1 MSARHH
7 NGQAML
13 VVLAFLATLAGGFL
27 VVFSVGQVV
36 NDKVRLV
43 NAADAAAFSAA
54 QWQARSLNYEAYLNR
69 AIVANEVAIA
79 QLVSLRSWSHY
90 MDRTISNAETVSNF
104 YAPARVVMQVLERAW
119 SFVDRAIERVGPME
133 TALSVWNGALVTAQT
148 TAYVQASPVAANLVS
163 EVVAAQEPRA
173 EVYGATHFLRAR
185 NDVQWFGFTK
195 RYQRGGGEL
204 DRYTQLLMDSRDG
217 FSAQRSGD
225 LLPADSLLQVS
236 KRGGTDLIGEYTW
249 RGLDTLAVHID
260 LGIAQVEIP
269 VGWGAAERRKQS
281 TVRRGEHDGSYR
293 RNPQTSRL
301 AQRALTPAQG
311 YLGVPE
317 IRDLAHL
324 DNTDDQRI
332 GYSVALRL
340 PQQRIDTA
348 DRLVLPQGLYGV
360 AGEPEPL
367 TPLLAESALHALGSA
382 EVYFRRPEQRSDG
395 RQEYPSLFNPY
406 WQARLSTVP
415 NLDRQLSAPFRG
427 LSWDPFGV
435 GP

>member
-1 MSARHH
+1 
-7 NGQAML
+7 ML

-90 MDRTISNAETVSNF
+90 MDRTISNVELVGRFVPYVGRAL
-104 YAPARVVMQVLERAW
+104 QLLERGWDA
-119 SFVDRAIERVGPME
+119 VDQAIERVGPME
-133 TALSVWNGALVTAQT
+133 TVLSVWNGVLVTAQT
-148 TAYVQASPVAANLVS
+148 ATYVQGSPVAASLVA

-173 EVYGATHFLRAR
+173 EVYGATQMLRAR
-185 NDVQWFGFTK
+185 NDIQWFGFTK
-195 RYQRGGGEL
+195 RYQRSVDGNGNGEL
-204 DRYTQLLMDSRDG
+204 RRYTQLLMDSRDG
-217 FSAQRSGD
+217 FSARRSGD
-225 LLPADSLLQVS
+225 LLPSVSPIQVS
-236 KRGGTDLIGEYTW
+236 KRGGTDLIGEKTW
-249 RGLDTLAVHID
+249 RGVDTLATHID
-260 LGIAQVEIP
+260 LVFTDVEIP
-269 VGWGAAERRKQS
+269 LGWGAAERRKQP
-281 TVRRGEHDGSYR
+281 TVQRGEHGGSYR
-293 RNPQTSRL
+293 SNRRTSRL
-301 AQRALTPAQG
+301 AQGTLRPLNG

-340 PQQRIDTA
+340 PQERIDTA
-348 DRLVLPQGLYGV
+348 DRLVLPQGLSGV
-360 AGEPEPL
+360 AGEPEQL
-367 TPLLAESALHALGSA
+367 TPLLSDSALHALGSA
-382 EVYFRRPEQRSDG
+382 EVYFRRPERRADG
-395 RQEYPSLFNPY
+395 RQEYPSLFSPY

-415 NLDRQLSAPFRG
+415 NVDRQLTAPFRG
-427 LSWDPFGV
+427 LQWDPFGV